1 MAAVGNEEREIT
13 MSRLEGK
20 TVLITGAGQG
30 IGRAIALRFARE
42 KATLVLA
49 DMNLA
54 AVEDVAAQV
63 ETGGGKGALAV
74 AANITD
80 RTSVEAA
87 FEAAAKAFGQVD
99 VLVNNAGIFENAAFD
114 EMTLSQWQRMLD
126 VNVTGAFHVS
136 QCFLRRA
143 LSLRHG
149 GAIVNMSSVSGQIA
163 FTGSSHYNV
172 SKGAI
177 SALTRSLA
185 VEFGQYGI
193 RTNAI
198 APGIIQ
204 TDMTRPAL
212 SDPVLAGEW
221 LQRIP
226 VRSYGSVEQVADVA
240 LFLASEEAAYING
253 EIITMDGGAI
263 PNWSKPDDQTRAI
276 RRDWYPA

>member
-1 MAAVGNEEREIT
+1 MN
-13 MSRLEGK
+13 RLEGK
-20 TVLITGAGQG
+20 TALITGAGQG

-42 KATLVLA
+42 GAVLVLA

-54 AVEDVAAQV
+54 AVERVAA
-63 ETGGGKGALAV
+63 EAGIEAAKTLAV

-80 RTSVEAA
+80 RSSVEAV
-87 FEAAAKAFGQVD
+87 FEAAARTFGRVD
-99 VLVNNAGIFENAAFD
+99 ILVNNAGIFENAAFE
-114 EMTLSQWQRMLD
+114 EMTAAQWQRMLD

-136 QCFLRRA
+136 QCFVRRA
-143 LSLRHG
+143 LSGRHG
-149 GAIVNMSSVSGQIA
+149 GAIVNMSSVSAQIA
-163 FTGSSHYNV
+163 FNGSSHYNV

-185 VEFGQYGI
+185 VEFGQHGI

-204 TDMTRPAL
+204 TDMTKPAL

-226 VRSYGSVEQVADVA
+226 MRCYGSVEQVADVA

-253 EIITMDGGAI
+253 ETIIMDGGAI
-263 PNWSKPDDQTRAI
+263 PNWSKPDDQTRAV
-276 RRDWYPA
+276 RRDWYPAS